1 MNNVER
7 RTGPIRSDTW
17 LRANR
22 SNYRVFHSPLEERC
36 ESSEP
41 IARHARL
48 RMSVAAGQ
56 VYRCRQHYCGRPTHK
71 YSNFHTPASSR
82 RSAIAWTRDNDY
94 CVACFLPLSARK
106 MVSCYAAQRLASSR
120 NDTSIGRPMR
130 ATTRLE
136 LWLFFVVMYAAC
148 SEDVKNFANECG

>member
-22 SNYRVFHSPLEERC
+22 SNYRTFHPPLEQRC

-41 IARHARL
+41 VVRHARL

-56 VYRCRQHYCGRPTHK
+56 VASIIVEDPLTK

-82 RSAIAWTRDNDY
+82 RSAIAWSTRQRSCADY
-94 CVACFLPLSARK
+94 YVACLLPLSARK

-120 NDTSIGRPMR
+120 NDASIGRPMR
-130 ATTRLE
+130 ATARLE
-136 LWLFFVVMYAAC
+136 LWLFFLVVMYAAC
-148 SEDVKNFANECG
+148 SGVVKNFAN